1 MTSRVITILSIIA
14 GATALAIAV
23 DRIPLSYLVGGALLG
38 APLLLSLVVLR
49 GERPL

>member
-1 MTSRVITILSIIA
+1 MATRIIAILSILA

-23 DRIPLSYLVGGALLG
+23 DRIPLSYLIGGALLG